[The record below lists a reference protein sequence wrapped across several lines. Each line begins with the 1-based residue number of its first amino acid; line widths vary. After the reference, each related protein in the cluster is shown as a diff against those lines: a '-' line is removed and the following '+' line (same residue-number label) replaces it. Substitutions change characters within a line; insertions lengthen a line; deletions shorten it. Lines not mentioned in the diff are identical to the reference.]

1 MINTEFETLSYFLRT
16 YFHQDWMSDYSSFH
30 EAIDDFIEHET
41 NTKVAVLHQELVELL
56 SENDISENL
65 VYDYGGNY
73 SPKVDG
79 LNIRDWLQEICKKT
93 G

>member
-1 MINTEFETLSYFLRT
+1 MINIVFETLSYFLRT

-30 EAIDDFIEHET
+30 EAIDDFVEHESEA
-41 NTKVAVLHQELVELL
+41 KVAALHKDLIELL
-56 SENDISENL
+56 SEDDISESL

-79 LNIRDWLQEICKKT
+79 LSIRDWLQEICKKT